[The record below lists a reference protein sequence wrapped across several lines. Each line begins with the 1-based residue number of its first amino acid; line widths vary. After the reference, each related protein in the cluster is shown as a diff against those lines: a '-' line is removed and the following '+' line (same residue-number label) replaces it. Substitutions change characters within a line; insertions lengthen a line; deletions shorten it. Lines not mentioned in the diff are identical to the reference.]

1 MNDNP
6 FDLQS
11 LLASIGTVVLIL
23 ALVFGS
29 AEWPT

>member
-1 MNDNP
+1 MTREP

-29 AEWPT
+29 ALP

>member
-1 MNDNP
+1 VIPLN
-6 FDLQS
+6 LQD

-29 AEWPT
+29 ALQ

>member
-1 MNDNP
+1 MSEP
-6 FDLQS
+6 FNLQD

-29 AEWPT
+29 ALQ

>member
-1 MNDNP
+1 MARSP
-6 FDLQS
+6 FNLQD

-29 AEWPT
+29 ALP